1 MPLEKRRVILSARVD
16 PSTLKYLEDMEPES
30 TVGRNLDALVE
41 KARAIPAQ

>member
-30 TVGRNLDALVE
+30 LVE